1 MFTSLWLSCYTAED
15 DMQDVY
21 RAVLDLAGK
30 WCHMCCALGFKPA
43 VAETIAACIDP
54 EQCLRE
60 VIVRWLR
67 KTYDVDRHGPP
78 TWRTLV
84 KAVSDK
90 AGGNNPALAEEIAK
104 EHKGN
109 VTSQHLAVAI
119 PFCVL
124 PHVEYISSSQGLK
137 ALGQVGTGCILRL
150 FGT

>member
-21 RAVLDLAGK
+21 RAVLDLAGI
-30 WCHMCCALGFKPA
+30 WRDMCSALGLRPA
-43 VAETIAACIDP
+43 VVDTIAATCCGNSK
-54 EQCLRE
+54 QCLRE

-67 KTYDVDRHGPP
+67 KTYDVDRHGLP

-104 EHKGN
+104 DHKGI
-109 VTSQHLAVAI
+109 VMSRQLVIYPHH
-119 PFCVL
+119 FVL
-124 PHVEYISSSQGLK
+124 
-137 ALGQVGTGCILRL
+137 
-150 FGT
+150 